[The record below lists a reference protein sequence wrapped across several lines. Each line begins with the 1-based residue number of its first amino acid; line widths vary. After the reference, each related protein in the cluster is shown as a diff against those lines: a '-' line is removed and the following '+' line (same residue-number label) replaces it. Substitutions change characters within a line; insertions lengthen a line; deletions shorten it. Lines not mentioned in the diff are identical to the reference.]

1 MRDNKPLRVES
12 VKVESMTGASG
23 RAVPNQFLIYTSR
36 GVYFQSYESV
46 IAFKSLEG
54 QIYLDAFKW
63 DYSKTTG
70 RYRNEFLN
78 ESKDATERK
87 ITQGIYQLTDLNK

>member
-1 MRDNKPLRVES
+1 MEQPLRAES
-12 VKVESMTGASG
+12 VKVEQMTGARG
-23 RAVPNQFLIYTSR
+23 RPVPNQFLIYTPR

-46 IAFKSLEG
+46 IAFKSFYEG
-54 QIYLDAFKW
+54 KIYLDAFKW